1 MEVRQI
7 RVADWKALRR
17 LRLRALADA
26 PGAFASTLE
35 AELALADDV
44 WRQRAGDDPAAATF
58 IASDGG
64 HDIGLA
70 RIFAEPDPPGRT
82 HLVSMWVDAGHRRRG
97 VARAL
102 IDRAVQWATE
112 RNAHEVILWVADHN
126 AAARRLYEQVGF
138 RPTGERQ
145 PLPSDPATTESLM
158 RLALAPGPGGGA
170 GPGRG
175 DHRRPGPRSARP

>member
-1 MEVRQI
+1 MEVRQTG
-7 RVADWKALRR
+7 VADWAALRR

-35 AELALADDV
+35 SELAFGDHV
-44 WRQRAGDDPAAATF
+44 WRQRAGDAPAAATF
-58 IASDGG
+58 VASEGG
-64 HDIGLA
+64 ADIGLA
-70 RIFAEPDPPGRT
+70 RIFAEADPPGRT

-102 IDRAVQWATE
+102 IDRAIGWATE
-112 RNAHEVILWVADHN
+112 HRAQEVILWVADQN
-126 AAARRLYEQVGF
+126 AAARRLYERAGF

-145 PLPSDPATTESLM
+145 PLPSDPAVTESLM
-158 RLALAPGPGGGA
+158 RLPLTPGPGGGA

-175 DHRRPGPRSARP
+175 GRRRPGPRSARP